1 MRRAAPARTR
11 VSSKPARRTSYHHGD
26 LRNGLLEAALELVK
40 EKRSTH
46 FSLRDLAERV
56 GVSQPA
62 IYRHFTDLDDL
73 VSTLCRNGFEAFDEI
88 ERQMMAKS
96 SDPWARLRGL
106 IRAYLH
112 FATNNPAYFRIMFD
126 SGFANRPENIGRAQP
141 TFQYLVDVIAEI
153 GGSRDGAFEKA
164 VAIWASMHGLSALM
178 LSGQLGGVLK
188 KPARAARLEQTVAE
202 LIERGLGRPRAA
214 ICIRRTAAK
223 RSARSRLRR
232 SPPAD
237 QEQDAGEAAPGGDW

>member
-1 MRRAAPARTR
+1 
-11 VSSKPARRTSYHHGD
+11 VSPKPAPRDSYHHGD
-26 LRNGLLEAALELVK
+26 LRNALLEAALELIK

-56 GVSQPA
+56 GVSQSA

-73 VSTLCRNGFEAFDEI
+73 LSTLCRNGFDAFDEL
-88 ERQMMAKS
+88 ERQVMAES

-106 IRAYLH
+106 IRAYIH

-126 SGFANRPENIGRAQP
+126 SGFANRPENIGRARP
-141 TFQYLVDVIAEI
+141 TFQYLVDVIAKI

-178 LSGQLGGVLK
+178 LSGQLGRVLN
-188 KPARAARLEQTVAE
+188 KPAHAARLEQTVAE

-214 ICIRRTAAK
+214 RAT
-223 RSARSRLRR
+223 
-232 SPPAD
+232 
-237 QEQDAGEAAPGGDW
+237 

>member
-1 MRRAAPARTR
+1 MRRAAPARTT
-11 VSSKPARRTSYHHGD
+11 VSSKPAQRTSYHHGD
-26 LRNGLLEAALELVK
+26 LRNALLEAALELVK

-56 GVSQPA
+56 GVSQSA
-62 IYRHFTDLDDL
+62 VYRHFTDLDDL
-73 VSTLCRNGFEAFDEI
+73 LSTLCRNGFDAFDET
-88 ERQMMAKS
+88 ERRMMAKS
-96 SDPWARLRGL
+96 SNPWARLRGL
-106 IRAYLH
+106 IRAYIH
-112 FATNNPAYFRIMFD
+112 FATSNPAYFRIMFD
-126 SGFANRPENIGRAQP
+126 SGFANRPENIGRARP
-141 TFQYLVDVIAEI
+141 TFRYLVDVIAEI
-153 GGSRDGAFEKA
+153 GGSSDGAFEKA

-223 RSARSRLRR
+223 RG
-232 SPPAD
+232 PPLLNL
-237 QEQDAGEAAPGGDW
+237 